1 MQKFK
6 FKRKHLRAP
15 LKSMALYNSDG
26 HLLQARIVNISEGGV
41 LFANLPHFP
50 EQTEFYALLELISY
64 PTFSRLSY
72 DRIFQLNKE
81 GFERNILK
89 AKCRIVRTFQGV
101 SSVDKLFINN
111 IGIQFIELAGKEQ
124 ALISD
129 YVEVYKRNIIYFM
142 NLFENS
148 QSEIKLRLIRK
159 LAYLFRYE
167 ENIPLNHLR
176 SEIIHE
182 YQSLE
187 SL

>member
-1 MQKFK
+1 M
-6 FKRKHLRAP
+6 
-15 LKSMALYNSDG
+15 KSMALYDSDG
-26 HLLQARIVNISEGGV
+26 HLLQANIVNISEGGV

-50 EQTEFYALLELISY
+50 EQTEFYALLELLSY

-72 DRIFQLNKE
+72 DKIFKLDTSD
-81 GFERNILK
+81 FERNILK
-89 AKCRIVRTFQGV
+89 VKCRIVRSFQGV

-111 IGIQFIELAGKEQ
+111 IGIQFVELAGREQ

-129 YVEVYKRNIIYFM
+129 YVEVYKRNIIYFL

-148 QSEIKLRLIRK
+148 QADLKIKLIRK
-159 LAYLFRYE
+159 LAYLFRYQDDA
-167 ENIPLNHLR
+167 PLNYLR
-176 SEIIHE
+176 SEILHE